1 MLKISVPTRSGSH
14 DGHVFK
20 VEGQATGRWVD
31 ELRRVCDE
39 ALTHHNG
46 GRPHRVVLD
55 LDGLSFLDAAGI
67 ALFRELATRNVSFT
81 NCSVFIAEQL
91 KEVANDRR

>member
-1 MLKISVPTRSGSH
+1 MLKISPPARSHSY

-20 VEGQATGRWVD
+20 VEGQATGQWVN

-39 ALTHHNG
+39 ALAHQNG
-46 GRPHRVVLD
+46 GGTHRLVLD

-67 ALFRELATRNVSFT
+67 ALFRELAARNVSFT
-81 NCSVFIAEQL
+81 NSSVFIAEQL

>member
-1 MLKISVPTRSGSH
+1 MLKISPPTQRESH
-14 DGHVFK
+14 DGPVFK
-20 VEGQATGRWVD
+20 VEGQATGQWVD

-39 ALTHHNG
+39 ALAHQNG
-46 GRPHRVVLD
+46 GRSLRLVLD

>member
-1 MLKISVPTRSGSH
+1 MLKISPPTRSESP
-14 DGHVFK
+14 DGRVFK
-20 VEGQATGRWVD
+20 VEGQATGQWVD

-39 ALTHHNG
+39 ALAHQNG
-46 GRPHRVVLD
+46 GRHRLVLD

-91 KEVANDRR
+91 KEAANDRR